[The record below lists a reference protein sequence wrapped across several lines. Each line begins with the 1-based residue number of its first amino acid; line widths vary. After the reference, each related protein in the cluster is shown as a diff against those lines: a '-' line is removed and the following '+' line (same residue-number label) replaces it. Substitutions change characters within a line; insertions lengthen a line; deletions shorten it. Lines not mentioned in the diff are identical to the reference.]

1 MIVFLADLQNSY
13 YRYLRNSVPIGM
25 GYVYAYVDK
34 VFGKDVE
41 VHQFRKFEDMY
52 ETMATVTPDLVAF
65 GSYSWNTSL
74 TQRAANYL
82 RERFP
87 DVVIATGG
95 PDISQNVPMA
105 MRDLTGTPAYDFVM
119 PNEGE
124 GPVRAL
130 IEAYMARGSR
140 KNLVGTAVAGCITID
155 PETGGPLGSVQARFE
170 DDINAI
176 PSPYLDGLMDSF
188 LAEPDYLPIIQT
200 SRGCPYRC
208 TFCVSGKDTWSK
220 VKAFDIDRVK
230 AEIDYVAE
238 RAVNRYLRL
247 ADENFGIL
255 HRDVEIAEYIM
266 KKRRDSGFP
275 NAVSIYTDKH
285 PTDRVKTI
293 NKLMKDCLPFCISF
307 QSTTPDVLKAIKRIN
322 LKDQEVESAVEFARE
337 NELMLVTEL
346 IFPLPGETRESFFG
360 SVDKLIDHRFE
371 SIAINHMRLL
381 KGTEMDLPEDR
392 EKHKVVSK
400 FLMSENGYTD
410 HPALKNVEIDE
421 AVIGNATLPE
431 AQVHEVNKFV
441 FLLDFSHNR
450 SLHKELLFLFD
461 CHGVRAT
468 DLLNRIAENPDQ
480 YPVLGERAARY
491 AEGVKERMLDS
502 PDEVRALVRHQMET
516 APDTPQ
522 GIGRVRDNLIIEIL
536 MNDQFDDTIREICGA
551 GEAIYRE
558 QFGEVPQSLKDEIA
572 LVSTI
577 TRHAYIPVDRRVE
590 AEVEITTPLDV
601 GAWIRNNYRGA
612 LQGFRNGHD
621 KTFRLRIP
629 NIQPFEN
636 SWNNAKETR
645 LNKFRKIF
653 LTINSANRRRV
664 IEPVQSG
671 TPAAAE

>member
-1 MIVFLADLQNSY
+1 MIIFLADLQNSY

-25 GYVYAYVDK
+25 GYVYAYIDK
-34 VFGKDVE
+34 IFGDDIE
-41 VHQFRKFEDMY
+41 VYQFRKFEDMHT
-52 ETMATVTPDLVAF
+52 TMEDVKPDLVAF

-74 TQRAANYL
+74 TQKTAAYL

-87 DVVIATGG
+87 DTVIAVGG
-95 PDISQNVPMA
+95 PDISQNIPMA
-105 MRDLTGTPAYDFVM
+105 HRDLQATPSFDFVM

-124 GPVRAL
+124 GPLRAL
-130 IEAYMARGSR
+130 IEAYREHGSR
-140 KNLVGTAVAGCITID
+140 KSLLGQVVPGCITIN
-155 PETGGPLGSVQARFE
+155 PETGGHLGSAQARFE
-170 DDINAI
+170 DDINNI
-176 PSPYLDGLMDSF
+176 PSPYLDGFMDPF
-188 LAEPDYLPIIQT
+188 LADPDYLPIIQT

-238 RAVNRYLRL
+238 NASNKYLRL

-266 KKRRDSGFP
+266 KKRRDTGFP
-275 NAVSIYTDKH
+275 TAVSIYTDKH

-322 LKDQEVESAVEFARE
+322 LKDQEIESAVDFARN

-371 SIAINHMRLL
+371 SISINHMRLL

-392 EKHKVVSK
+392 ESHKVVSK

-410 HPALKNVEIDE
+410 HPEMQNVEIDE

-431 AQVHEVNKFV
+431 SQCHEVNKFV

-461 CHGVRAT
+461 CHGVRTT
-468 DLLNRIAENPDQ
+468 DLLNNIANNPSMF
-480 YPVLGERAARY
+480 PVLGARATRY
-491 AEGVKERMLDS
+491 AEEVNARLFDS
-502 PDEVRALVRHQMET
+502 PNEVRSFIAEQMRT
-516 APDTPQ
+516 APNSPH

-536 MNDQFDDTIREICGA
+536 MENQFDDTIQEICRSG
-551 GEAIYRE
+551 GEIYKAQNGEDMPKSMRE
-558 QFGEVPQSLKDEIA
+558 EID
-572 LVSTI
+572 LISMI
-577 TRHAYIPVDRRVE
+577 THHAYIPVDEQVDE
-590 AEVEITTPLDV
+590 SIEITTQFDV
-601 GAWIRNNYRGA
+601 TAWVRNNYRGNLA
-612 LQGFRNGHD
+612 SFANGSD
-621 KTFRLRIP
+621 KSFALRIP
-629 NIQPFEN
+629 NVQIFK
-636 SWNNAKETR
+636 NAWDDPDETR
-645 LNKFRKIF
+645 LNKFRKNF

-664 IEPVQSG
+664 IF
-671 TPAAAE
+671 PAMAA